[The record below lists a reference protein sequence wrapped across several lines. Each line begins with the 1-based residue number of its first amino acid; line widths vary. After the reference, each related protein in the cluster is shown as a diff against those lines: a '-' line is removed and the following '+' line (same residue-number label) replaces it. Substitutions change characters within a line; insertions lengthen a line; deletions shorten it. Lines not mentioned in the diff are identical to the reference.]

1 MKKII
6 LSMLLAFVLPL
17 TSYLLPLTSI
27 YAANP
32 YDNPDT
38 LFVARD
44 GTCEFRTVTEAVE
57 VCRAFTEYHKVIFI
71 KKGTYKEKLIIP
83 QWLQHIELCGEDRDQ
98 TIITY
103 DDHANI
109 KMEANFWPREVK
121 DQLLAMG
128 NRPNL
133 GTFRSFTVRV
143 DANDITFKNLTIEN
157 NAARLGQAVA
167 LHTQGD
173 RLTFVNC
180 RFLGNQDTV
189 YTGMPRTRL
198 YFKDCYI
205 EGTTDFI
212 FGPSTA
218 WFENCDIFCK
228 INSYITAAST
238 PQEVD
243 YGYIF
248 NNCRITCAEGATKVY
263 LGRPW
268 RDYGYT
274 LFMNCELPRQI
285 RPEGWHQ
292 WRPEAVKTARYMEY
306 NNRGEGADTSK
317 RVPWSRQL
325 TKKEASKITPEAVFS
340 INNVWKVNP

>member
-1 MKKII
+1 MMVISLSFII
-6 LSMLLAFVLPL
+6 YHLSFSYALAA
-17 TSYLLPLTSI
+17 SR
-27 YAANP
+27 

-38 LFVARD
+38 IVVARD
-44 GTCEFRTVTEAVE
+44 GTGEFRTVDEAIE
-57 VCRAFTEYHKVIFI
+57 VCRAFMDYHKVIYI
-71 KKGTYKEKLIIP
+71 KKGTYKEKVIIP
-83 QWLQHIELCGEDRDQ
+83 QWLTNIELCGEDRDQ
-98 TIITY
+98 TVITY

-109 KMEANFWPREVK
+109 IMDARFWPAETSE
-121 DQLLAMG
+121 QLMAMG
-128 NRPNL
+128 NRAKL

-167 LHTQGD
+167 IHTQGD

-180 RFLGNQDTV
+180 RFLGHQDTV
-189 YTGMPRTRL
+189 YTGMPRTRI

-218 WFENCDIFCK
+218 WFEHCDILCK
-228 INSYITAAST
+228 ANSYITAAST
-238 PQEVD
+238 PQDVP
-243 YGYIF
+243 YGYVF
-248 NNCRITCAEGATKVY
+248 NDCRISCAEGVDKVY

-306 NNRGEGADTSK
+306 NNRGEGAASDK
-317 RVPWSRQL
+317 RVSWSRQL
-325 TKKEASKITPEAVFS
+325 SKKEAQKITLNNVFS
-340 INNVWKVNP
+340 VNQSWSPQQ